1 MTMRFK
7 NNLKKLRMQQNM
19 TQVELAEKLSIG
31 QAEYSRIESGKRKIY
46 PHKDKIAEIL
56 AVGLDDIK
64 EVTEDGE
71 SVERAPVP
79 QDLPVYGFPTPS
91 GRGFQFTQQ
100 MMSKV
105 GRPEELA
112 GVEGAYACFCFG
124 DQLEPTIKNG
134 DLAFVNPNLEPR
146 QGSLVVVRIES
157 GNGQKGLLAKLVT
170 LYKVGCTVQM
180 LNPFDEIALG
190 KEVVS
195 VEPVV
200 MVKYAM

>member
-1 MTMRFK
+1 MKFK
-7 NNLKKLRMQQNM
+7 NNLKGLRVQTNLTQIDVAKKLG
-19 TQVELAEKLSIG
+19 LG
-31 QAEYSRIESGKRKIY
+31 QAEYSRMECGKRKLY
-46 PHKDKIAEIL
+46 PHKQKIAEIL
-56 AVGLDDIK
+56 SVQEDDIK
-64 EVTEDGE
+64 EMTEEGE
-71 SVERAPVP
+71 SVGKPP
-79 QDLPVYGFPTPS
+79 LPTDLPVYGFPTPS